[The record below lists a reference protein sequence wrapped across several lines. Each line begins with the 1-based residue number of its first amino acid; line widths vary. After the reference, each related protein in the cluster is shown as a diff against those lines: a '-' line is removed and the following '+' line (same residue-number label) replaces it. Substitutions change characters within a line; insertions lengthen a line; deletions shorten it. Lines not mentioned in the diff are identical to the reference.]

1 METFGTSS
9 SENKIEYIKKHD
21 IFYEDCG
28 TYTWIQ
34 LQHLKS
40 KKETTTMGSN
50 SYINHLHD
58 IKKHQPFER
67 FLFLSFLLQASQQE
81 NDTTIKRNEIHQ

>member
-9 SENKIEYIKKHD
+9 SENKIEHIKKHD
-21 IFYEDCG
+21 IFYKDCG